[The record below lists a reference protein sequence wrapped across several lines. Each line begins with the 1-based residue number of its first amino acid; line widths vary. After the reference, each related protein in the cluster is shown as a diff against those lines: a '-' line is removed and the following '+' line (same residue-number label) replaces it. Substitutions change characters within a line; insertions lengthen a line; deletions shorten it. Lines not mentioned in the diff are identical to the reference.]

1 MVMKKRTSRV
11 ERKTKETDISIQLN
25 LDGEGKTAIDT
36 SIPFFDHMLDLF
48 GRHGLLDLEVRA
60 RGDLEVD
67 FHHTVEDLII
77 CLGQAF
83 LQALGE
89 KKGITRYGSAAVP
102 MDEALAEIA
111 VDIGGRS
118 FLVYNPKIR
127 RIKIG
132 DFNVGLFREFFR
144 AFTAEARLALH
155 INVLYGDDVH
165 HIIEAVFKGW
175 GRATRAAAE
184 LDPRVKG
191 VPSTKGKI

>member
-11 ERKTKETDISIQLN
+11 ERKTKETEISVQLN

-36 SIPFFDHMLDLF
+36 GIPFFDHMLELF
-48 GRHGLLDLEVRA
+48 GRHGLFDLEVRA

-67 FHHTVEDLII
+67 YHHTVEDLGI

-89 KKGITRYGSAAVP
+89 KKGICRYGSALLP
-102 MDEALAEIA
+102 MDEALASVA

-132 DFNVGLFREFFR
+132 DFNAGLFREFFR

-155 INVLYGDDVH
+155 INVLCGDDVH
-165 HIIEAVFKGW
+165 HVIEAVFKGW
-175 GRATRAAAE
+175 ARATRAAAE

-191 VPSTKGKI
+191 VPSTKGKL